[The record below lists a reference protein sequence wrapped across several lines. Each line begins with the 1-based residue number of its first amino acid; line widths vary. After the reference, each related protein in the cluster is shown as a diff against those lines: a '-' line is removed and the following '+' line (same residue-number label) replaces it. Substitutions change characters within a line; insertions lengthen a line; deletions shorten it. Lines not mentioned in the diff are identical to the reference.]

1 MKPTLI
7 TKKKLD
13 KTDQPVSVKVAIYTR
28 VSTDKEEQETSL
40 EFQRSLKEKIE
51 QNPSTVVVGIYE
63 DKGFSGRSDDRPQ
76 FRKLRADAKNKK
88 FDWVVAKNISRF
100 TRNLKDFSVYTKEF
114 LTNGVYVHFI
124 EEGLSTNDPSTEL
137 VLHILS
143 CIAQQEST
151 NTGRHIQTV
160 IQAKHKKGQIA
171 IKSKAPLGYD
181 FIKVPDYE
189 NGGEKWSYKKNK
201 DCVIVQDIFQWCIE
215 GYGLRRISKKI
226 EEKYNRK
233 VPTTGGEK
241 WSYKKNKDCVIVQDI
256 FQWCIEGYGLRRISK
271 KIEEKY
277 NRKVPT
283 TSLDYILK
291 NRVYAGDLILGK
303 SYVVQ
308 GTDGKVRHTID
319 FDKPE
324 EYDGE
329 AWLIENNHIEEAIV
343 SKEDF
348 ELAQKCS
355 KNHKDKYKNS
365 IPKNENKDWSAQKC
379 SKNHKDKYKNSIP
392 KNENKDWSGKIL
404 CGRCG
409 GTYWG
414 RKNTYL
420 QCQNLE
426 PRDKWKPKCE
436 NKYLLRTDGMNRALT
451 ECSKLLQFD
460 AQTQKEHYTD
470 QQLSFLKNTPVILPE
485 HIETG
490 KFDFN
495 EDQNTQT
502 LVLFL
507 VSGITLTFVMPL
519 HSASVEN
526 YKILIETGV

>member
-13 KTDQPVSVKVAIYTR
+13 KTDQPVNVRVAIYTR

-151 NTGRHIQTV
+151 NTGRHVQTV

-233 VPTTGGEK
+233 VPTT
-241 WSYKKNKDCVIVQDI
+241 SV
-256 FQWCIEGYGLRRISK
+256 
-271 KIEEKY
+271 
-277 NRKVPT
+277 
-283 TSLDYILK
+283 DYILK
-291 NRVYAGDLILGK
+291 NRVYTGDLILGK

-329 AWLIENNHIEEAIV
+329 AWLIENNHIEESIV

-355 KNHKDKYKNS
+355 KNHKDKYKN
-365 IPKNENKDWSAQKC
+365 N
-379 SKNHKDKYKNSIP
+379 IP

-502 LVLFL
+502 LSLFL
-507 VSGITLTFVMPL
+507 VSGITLTFIMPL

>member
-13 KTDQPVSVKVAIYTR
+13 KTEQPVKVRVAIYTR
-28 VSTDKEEQETSL
+28 VSTDKVEQETSL

-51 QNPSTVVVGIYE
+51 QNPSTIVVGVYE

-76 FRKLRADAKNKK
+76 FRKLRTDAKNKK

-100 TRNLKDFSVYTKEF
+100 TRNLKDFSVYTREF
-114 LTNGVYVHFI
+114 LAQGVYVHFL

-151 NTGRHIQTV
+151 NTGRHVQTV

-171 IKSKAPLGYD
+171 IKSRAPLGYD
-181 FIKVPDYE
+181 FVKVPDYE
-189 NGGEKWSYKKNK
+189 NGGEKWSYKQNQES
-201 DCVIVQDIFQWCIE
+201 VIVRDIFQWCIE
-215 GYGLRRISKKI
+215 GFGLRRISKKI
-226 EEKYNRK
+226 EEKYNK
-233 VPTTGGEK
+233 
-241 WSYKKNKDCVIVQDI
+241 
-256 FQWCIEGYGLRRISK
+256 
-271 KIEEKY
+271 
-277 NRKVPT
+277 KVPT

-291 NRVYAGDLILGK
+291 NRVYTGDLILGK
-303 SYVVQ
+303 SYVAP
-308 GTDGKVRHTID
+308 GTDGKIRHTID

-329 AWLIENNHIEEAIV
+329 TWLIENNHIEEAIV

-348 ELAQKCS
+348 ELAQECYKQ
-355 KNHKDKYKNS
+355 HKESYKKS
-365 IPKNENKDWSAQKC
+365 IPKNINKDWT
-379 SKNHKDKYKNSIP
+379 
-392 KNENKDWSGKIL
+392 GKIQ

-409 GTYWG
+409 GTFWG

-451 ECSKLLQFD
+451 ECSKLLLFD
-460 AQTQKEHYTD
+460 SQTLSGHYTE
-470 QQLSFLKNTPVILPE
+470 QQIQFIKNNQNLLPE
-485 HIETG
+485 HIESG
-490 KFDFN
+490 VFDYN
-495 EDQNTQT
+495 EDQNKQT
-502 LVLFL
+502 LSLSL
-507 VSGITLTFVMPL
+507 VSGIVLTFVMPL
-519 HSASVEN
+519 HEASVEN
-526 YKILIETGV
+526 YELLIETGV